1 MLLKKTTRERKEK
14 IGHVLA
20 AIIILVHAL
29 EKHELHEDSW
39 LFFAISGIVFLGVA
53 IMHHRIAKV
62 FPYVDGVFF
71 IIEAMLYAI
80 IAAEY
85 FHKGKKALPWC
96 YVFATIAYTVSAFIR
111 AKKGKAKHTHSN
123 DPKINT

>member
-1 MLLKKTTRERKEK
+1 MLLKNINRERKEK
-14 IGHVLA
+14 IGHILA
-20 AIIILVHAL
+20 AFIILVHAF
-29 EKHELHEDSW
+29 EKYDLQESSW
-39 LFFAISGIVFLGVA
+39 PFFAIAGIIFLCIA

-71 IIEAMLYAI
+71 IIEALLYAI

-96 YVFATIAYTVSAFIR
+96 YVFTAVAYVIAAFIKG
-111 AKKGKAKHTHSN
+111 KKGKAKHTHSTGL
-123 DPKINT
+123 KS